1 LEETILPDTLKKVDK
16 NAFLG
21 CSSMMGI
28 RVPDSVDEIAA
39 YAFGYDYDEELANDI
54 QANMESYAELGEDVI
69 QVKSNEIAFPV
80 VDNEGN
86 EKSIVVVVKVPTG
99 ANKGTEPY
107 DPYSMGEEFQMKEQA
122 KLEKAKEKAK
132 LKAEKIAK
140 DTLRREKEK
149 AIKEKREGVKA

>member
-1 LEETILPDTLKKVDK
+1 MMLMATSQKKLNDELKANYFGKIRD
-16 NAFLG
+16 FLLKL
-21 CSSMMGI
+21 
-28 RVPDSVDEIAA
+28 R
-39 YAFGYDYDEELANDI
+39 
-54 QANMESYAELGEDVI
+54 EDVI

>member
-1 LEETILPDTLKKVDK
+1 MATSQKKL
-16 NAFLG
+16 N
-21 CSSMMGI
+21 
-28 RVPDSVDEIAA
+28 DEIKAN
-39 YAFGYDYDEELANDI
+39 YFGKIWDFLF
-54 QANMESYAELGEDVI
+54 ELGEDVI

-80 VDNEGN
+80 VDSEGN
-86 EKSIVVVVKVPTG
+86 EKSVVVVVKVPTG

-149 AIKEKREGVKA
+149 AIKEKREGVKAQPLHFFALMLQHFKP

>member
-1 LEETILPDTLKKVDK
+1 MATSQKKL
-16 NAFLG
+16 N
-21 CSSMMGI
+21 
-28 RVPDSVDEIAA
+28 DEIKAN
-39 YAFGYDYDEELANDI
+39 YFGKIWDFLF
-54 QANMESYAELGEDVI
+54 ELGEDVI

-80 VDNEGN
+80 VDSEGN
-86 EKSIVVVVKVPTG
+86 EKSVVVVVKVPTG

-149 AIKEKREGVKA
+149 AIKEKREGVKAQPLHFLCPHALTL